1 MGALNRYTMFK
12 DEIVNQIVQ
21 EIDRLKEEISLGLLE
36 THTEYKQ
43 IAGKIAGLRAS
54 LDLMDEAESIVNK
67 KIGA

>member
-1 MGALNRYTMFK
+1 MGVLNRYTMFK
-12 DEIVNQIVQ
+12 EETANQIMQ
-21 EIDRLKEEISLGLLE
+21 EIDRLKEEMSLGLLE
-36 THTEYKQ
+36 THTEYRH